1 MNAAA
6 VESRL
11 NILLVEDNAADARL
25 VREWLADTHADTAV
39 THTPLLSDALAQLR
53 RGGFHVVLLD
63 LSLPD
68 SEGLDTFLRTHEQ
81 APQAPIVV
89 LTGLADSSVAARAVR
104 EGAQDYLVKGEC
116 DGATLHRTL
125 RHAVERHAALAAL
138 SDSEARFRQLVEA
151 IREAFVMVDLPT
163 FQVRYVSRSWETIWG
178 QPVAEAL
185 GGPLAW
191 LRVVHP
197 ADHDDYQHA
206 LTRVAAGRTA
216 DVTVRLTREDG
227 STAWIR
233 SRLFPIVRAHATTRF
248 VILAEDVTDMRVRE
262 RQLAQAQRME
272 AVGRLAG
279 GVAHDFNNLLT
290 VILGSASLLAE
301 DLGRDHD
308 GGPLLHEITT
318 AARSAAALTSQL
330 LAFSR
335 QGVIQPTTLA
345 INDVVRHADPL
356 LRRLVGDNIAIA
368 IALAP
373 DLPAIHADAA
383 QLEQVLINLAAN
395 ARDAM
400 PDGGRIL
407 VSTGQHVVT
416 TEEANRTPGLKVGH
430 YVVLSVTDSGTGMD
444 AATQTRVFEPFF
456 TTKELGKGTGLG
468 LATVYGIVKQ
478 GDGWIGV
485 ESTPGMGTTFTVLLP
500 AVGAPPPRPSSPAAA
515 EAARHGG
522 TETLLVVEDRVDTRS
537 AVAEILRRRG
547 YHVLEA
553 GNADEAVEVANAH
566 DGDIHLLLT
575 DVVMPGANGRELA
588 TQLVAHRPT
597 LRVLFMSGYPN
608 DVIGR
613 HGVLDAEV
621 SFIQKPFLSDQLLRK
636 IRELLHP

>member
-1 MNAAA
+1 MIAEAHA
-6 VESRL
+6 PLKV
-11 NILLVEDNAADARL
+11 LLVEDNPADARL
-25 VREWLADTHADTAV
+25 VREWLDDVEADVSV
-39 THTPLLSDALAQLR
+39 THTPRLSDALAQLQ
-53 RGGFHVVLLD
+53 RGGFHAVLLD
-63 LSLPD
+63 LTLPD
-68 SEGLDTFLRTHEQ
+68 SEGLDTFIRTYER
-81 APQAPIVV
+81 APHAPIVV
-89 LTGLADSSVAARAVR
+89 LTGLADTSLAARAVR

-125 RHAVERHAALAAL
+125 RHAVERHTALAAL
-138 SDSEARFRQLVEA
+138 SESEARFRQLVET

-163 FQVRYVSRSWETIWG
+163 LRVRYVSRAWETIWG
-178 QPVAEAL
+178 QSLADATA
-185 GGPLAW
+185 GPASW
-191 LRVVHP
+191 LSAVHP

-206 LTRVAAGRTA
+206 LTRVAAGRA
-216 DVTVRLTREDG
+216 AEVTVRLTRADG
-227 STAWIR
+227 ATAWVR

-248 VILAEDVTDMRVRE
+248 VILAEDVTEARMRE
-262 RQLAQAQRME
+262 RQLMQAQRME

-290 VILGSASLLAE
+290 VILGSASLLSE
-301 DLGRDHD
+301 DLEQDHP
-308 GGPLLHEITT
+308 GQPRLHEIGA
-318 AARSAAALTSQL
+318 AARSAAALTAQL

-335 QGVIQPTTLA
+335 QGVTQPA
-345 INDVVRHADPL
+345 VISVNDVVRHAEPL
-356 LRRLVGDNIAIA
+356 LRRLIGDH
-368 IALAP
+368 IALAVAP
-373 DLPAIHADAA
+373 ADTLPAVRADPG
-383 QLEQVLINLAAN
+383 QIEQVLINLVAN

-407 VSTGQHVVT
+407 VTTTEHVVST
-416 TEEANRTPGLKVGH
+416 AESARTPGLRPGK
-430 YVVLSVTDSGTGMD
+430 YVALAVTDSGIGMD
-444 AATQTRVFEPFF
+444 AATQSRVFEPFF

-478 GDGWIGV
+478 GGGWIGV
-485 ESTPGMGTTFTVLLP
+485 ESSPGSGTTFTVLLP
-500 AVGAPPPRPSSPAAA
+500 TLGAAPPQVAPTVSPPQPR
-515 EAARHGG
+515 EGG
-522 TETLLVVEDRVDTRS
+522 TETLLVVEDRADTRS

-553 GNADEAVEVANAH
+553 ADADEAEAVAAAH
-566 DGDIHLLLT
+566 PGDIHLLLT
-575 DVVMPGANGRELA
+575 DVVMPGANGRQLA
-588 TQLVAHRPT
+588 SRLCASRPS